1 MSERCMRNGT
11 FSNRPPKARDARSQ
25 GLSCLAPR
33 VRRRWPPSDA
43 LENGTAC
50 ISESLEPMSRASI
63 FSFAL
68 WWARNYALSAVLE
81 GLVPTAVAP
90 AGCKSKCHCE
100 HRYIIGPHCNS
111 SEAVYEDMRHI
122 CLSSSRK
129 AGLTTMPP
137 RPCNQLPTSQ
147 PTANQATAG
156 PADQSADQ
164 PAQPSHS
171 ATKPT
176 SHPAS
181 QPFFLPIKTNK
192 ESYC

>member
-1 MSERCMRNGT
+1 MRNGT
-11 FSNRPPKARDARSQ
+11 FSNRPPKARGARSQ
-25 GLSCLAPR
+25 GLSCLALR

-50 ISESLEPMSRASI
+50 ISESLEPMPRASI
-63 FSFAL
+63 FFLCTLMGQELRIERS
-68 WWARNYALSAVLE
+68 AR

-100 HRYIIGPHCNS
+100 HRYIIDPHCNS

-147 PTANQATAG
+147 PTGQPGNRRTSRPISR
-156 PADQSADQ
+156 PASPTQSLSHAAHQPPSQ
-164 PAQPSHS
+164 PA
-171 ATKPT
+171 
-176 SHPAS
+176 
-181 QPFFLPIKTNK
+181 FFLTNQNQ
-192 ESYC
+192 